1 MTKKGPLSKSEKQY
15 IEDNRELPVGE
26 IAEELDRSEKSV
38 DKYLTKLGEEELLH
52 DSAEEKP
59 AVSAT
64 ITGSEPEEEEP
75 EMPKAGE
82 LMARNN
88 RYGTVIMTEQ
98 ASMAGDGTK
107 EERLPDKVNVARR
120 HRGAIHKIK
129 GD

>member
-38 DKYLTKLGEEELLH
+38 DKYLTKLNEEELLH
-52 DSAEEKP
+52 DSADEKP
-59 AVSAT
+59 AVSVA
-64 ITGSEPEEEEP
+64 ITGTKGDEEAVL
-75 EMPKAGE
+75 PKAGE
-82 LMARNN
+82 LMARNEK
-88 RYGTVIMTEQ
+88 YGSVVMTEN

-107 EERLPDKVNVARR
+107 EDRLPEKINVAPR
-120 HRGAIHKIK
+120 HRGSIHKIK